1 MSKRQ
6 WKRVLYENQ
15 PFPDNF
21 IDPKRFF
28 DHLGNSTRLTTNN
41 SKDDTGHNITTNA
54 LDSLNKNNNH
64 ENVSSMNGVHNND
77 HTSDNSSSNHESDQ
91 RDRSCFSL
99 LRSASVVAQ
108 QLSVVAVFLATY
120 KFMIVYNEEGTTSL
134 DWLVTF
140 DIVLLTVGH
149 IFHRALDTS
158 VTLQP
163 SLSESLRGVFLFG
176 VCLRVAVPVVQTL
189 TSSFSGNTIHALAI
203 ALSTIHLVF
212 YDYSFVHDGDV
223 EQFTG
228 TVSLNASMFTAVIL
242 ASRLDD
248 VETVFSFMLLAV
260 ICFSFYPIVARLI
273 YQRSLALHLAVTIL
287 QCILAGS
294 LLFYLDF
301 TLFAIFSSLV
311 MFVWVVCPLFF
322 KHMQQSYK
330 KSFKG
335 YKDWDIVDI
344 NTL

>member
-28 DHLGNSTRLTTNN
+28 DQLGNSTRVTTNSN
-41 SKDDTGHNITTNA
+41 KDDAGGNISTST
-54 LDSLNKNNNH
+54 LDSTNKNNEIN
-64 ENVSSMNGVHNND
+64 NND
-77 HTSDNSSSNHESDQ
+77 HAGDNHSNHESDQ

-99 LRSASVVAQ
+99 LRSSSVIAQ

-140 DIVLLTVGH
+140 DVVLLTVGH

-273 YQRSLALHLAVTIL
+273 YQRSFALHLAVTII

-301 TLFAIFSSLV
+301 TMFAIFLSLV

-330 KSFKG
+330 KSYKG

>member
-311 MFVWVVCPLFF
+311 MFAWVVCPLFF

>member
-1 MSKRQ
+1 
-6 WKRVLYENQ
+6 
-15 PFPDNF
+15 
-21 IDPKRFF
+21 
-28 DHLGNSTRLTTNN
+28 
-41 SKDDTGHNITTNA
+41 
-54 LDSLNKNNNH
+54 
-64 ENVSSMNGVHNND
+64 
-77 HTSDNSSSNHESDQ
+77 
-91 RDRSCFSL
+91 
-99 LRSASVVAQ
+99 
-108 QLSVVAVFLATY
+108 
-120 KFMIVYNEEGTTSL
+120 MIVYNEEGTTSL

-140 DIVLLTVGH
+140 DVVLLTVGH

-260 ICFSFYPIVARLI
+260 ICFSFYPIIARLI
-273 YQRSLALHLAVTIL
+273 YQRSLALHLVVTLL